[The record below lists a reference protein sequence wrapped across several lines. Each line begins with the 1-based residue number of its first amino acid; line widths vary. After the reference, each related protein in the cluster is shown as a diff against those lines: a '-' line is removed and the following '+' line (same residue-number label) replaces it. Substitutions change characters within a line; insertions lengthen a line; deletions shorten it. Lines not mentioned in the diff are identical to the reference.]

1 MYKYKL
7 QFIYICINYVLV
19 LQIFFFIVMQFLVL
33 FLRNMEKYIKNDFI
47 GNVKIFI
54 LIFMVILILEENFF
68 YEEGLNFIDLQSL
81 LFEIYGL
88 GLFVKENEICLLGEN
103 L

>member
-47 GNVKIFI
+47 GNVQIFI

-88 GLFVKENEICLLGEN
+88 GLFVKKNEICLLGEN